1 MGFMGTSS
9 AATAGGAGA
18 AGASGGGTLL
28 AAAPLISAVG
38 GAASAF
44 GNAAA
49 QRATLQYQQKVAEG
63 NAILADYQA
72 IDALSQ
78 GARAEVDL
86 RKAAAQLKGKQR
98 AALAANGVALNEGS
112 PAAVIAA
119 TDTMRDADIA
129 TLRNNAARAAWGYRM
144 QGANSTSRAGAL
156 GSAAGA
162 VNPLLSGASSLL
174 GSASGVAG
182 RWYDL
187 YKSGAFG
194 TSAPDELP
202 TGSSVTSSTSLFGDD

>member
-1 MGFMGTSS
+1 MSFLGTSA
-9 AATAGGAGA
+9 AATAGGAG
-18 AGASGGGTLL
+18 GGGTLL

-38 GAASAF
+38 GAVGAF
-44 GNAAA
+44 GNASA
-49 QRATLQYQQKVAEG
+49 QRAVLQYQQKVAEG

-78 GARAEVDL
+78 GVRAEMDL
-86 RKAAAQLKGKQR
+86 RKSAAQLKGKQR
-98 AALAANGVALNEGS
+98 AAFAANGVALNEGS

-119 TDTMRDADIA
+119 TDTMRDADLA
-129 TLRNNAARAAWGYRM
+129 TIRNNAARAAWGYRR
-144 QGANSTSRAGAL
+144 QGANSTSRANAF

-162 VNPLLSGASSLL
+162 VSPALAGASSLL
-174 GSASGVAG
+174 GSAGGVAG

-194 TSAPDELP
+194 TSAPP
-202 TGSSVTSSTSLFGDD
+202 TDVRESGSSLFSSSGLFGG